1 MIRRFVIALVGCS
14 LLLALYAE
22 VQRQDEAVLQQL
34 DQLRDYQ
41 AGGVRS

>member
-22 VQRQDEAVLQQL
+22 VQRLDDVTVDQL
-34 DQLRDYQ
+34 DHLHARHVGE
-41 AGGVRS
+41 AR